1 MELPTRSLVL
11 RVCQFRHDRINVDYY
26 ISTDNFCQLILLRVF
41 KIFYFFSYFTYFSLF
56 LPYYPLKGDFL
67 IMKATGIVR
76 RIDELGRVVIP
87 KEIRRTLRIKEGD
100 PLEIFTDRDELM
112 LKKYSPIASL
122 ERFSKATAR
131 SLNDLSGK
139 LAVICDTDGILH
151 AYGDGKKELDGKN
164 LSQDMERILRERRSY
179 IANAIDGGDVIPLTS
194 SPEEPFTAQVI
205 VPIVSGGDCLG
216 AVAVLSKE
224 NGAKMDGVDMNLA
237 RLTAD
242 ILANQFE

>member
-1 MELPTRSLVL
+1 
-11 RVCQFRHDRINVDYY
+11 
-26 ISTDNFCQLILLRVF
+26 
-41 KIFYFFSYFTYFSLF
+41 
-56 LPYYPLKGDFL
+56 
-67 IMKATGIVR
+67 MKATGIVR

-112 LKKYSPIASL
+112 LKKYSPIATL

-139 LAVICDTDGILH
+139 IAVICDTDGILH
-151 AYGDGKKELDGKN
+151 AYGEGKKDLDGKR
-164 LSQDMERILRERRSY
+164 LSEDMERILRERRSY
-179 IANAIDGGDVIPLTS
+179 VANAVEGGDVLPLTADR
-194 SPEEPFTAQVI
+194 EEGVTAQVI
-205 VPIVSGGDCLG
+205 VPIVSNGDCLG
-216 AVAVLSKE
+216 AVAVLSKDDGARIE
-224 NGAKMDGVDMNLA
+224 NADVNLT

>member
-1 MELPTRSLVL
+1 
-11 RVCQFRHDRINVDYY
+11 
-26 ISTDNFCQLILLRVF
+26 
-41 KIFYFFSYFTYFSLF
+41 
-56 LPYYPLKGDFL
+56 
-67 IMKATGIVR
+67 MKATGIVR

-112 LKKYSPIASL
+112 LKKYSPIATI
-122 ERFSKATAR
+122 ERFSEATAR
-131 SLNDLSGK
+131 SLYDLSGK
-139 LAVICDTDGILH
+139 IAVICDTDGVLH
-151 AYGDGKKELDGKN
+151 AYGDGKRDFGGKH
-164 LSQDMERILRERRSY
+164 LSQDMDRILKERRSY
-179 IANAIDGGDVIPLTS
+179 IANAAEGGDVIPLTS
-194 SPEEPFTAQVI
+194 SREEGVTAQVI

-224 NGAKMDGVDMNLA
+224 DGAKMDGSDMNLA

>member
-1 MELPTRSLVL
+1 
-11 RVCQFRHDRINVDYY
+11 
-26 ISTDNFCQLILLRVF
+26 
-41 KIFYFFSYFTYFSLF
+41 
-56 LPYYPLKGDFL
+56 
-67 IMKATGIVR
+67 MKATGIVR

-112 LKKYSPIASL
+112 LKKYSPIATL
-122 ERFSKATAR
+122 EKFSKATAR
-131 SLNDLSGK
+131 SLNDLCGK
-139 LAVICDTDGILH
+139 LAVICDTDGVLH
-151 AYGDGKKELDGKN
+151 AYGDGKRDFDGKA
-164 LSQDMERILRERRSY
+164 LSVEMDRILRERRSY
-179 IANAIDGGDVIPLTS
+179 IANASEGGDVIPLTNA
-194 SPEEPFTAQVI
+194 PEEGVTAQVI

-224 NGAKMDGVDMNLA
+224 DGAKLDSNEVNLA

>member
-1 MELPTRSLVL
+1 
-11 RVCQFRHDRINVDYY
+11 
-26 ISTDNFCQLILLRVF
+26 
-41 KIFYFFSYFTYFSLF
+41 
-56 LPYYPLKGDFL
+56 
-67 IMKATGIVR
+67 MKATGIVR

-112 LKKYSPIASL
+112 LKKYSPIATL

-139 LAVICDTDGILH
+139 LAVICDTDGVLH
-151 AYGDGKKELDGKN
+151 AFGEGKKDLDGKR
-164 LSQDMERILRERRSY
+164 LSPEMDTILKERRSY
-179 IANAIDGGDVIPLTS
+179 IANLCESGDIIPIVAHSQDTI
-194 SPEEPFTAQVI
+194 TAQII

-216 AVAVLSKE
+216 AVVILSDKD
-224 NGAKMDGVDMNLA
+224 GAKMDGADMNLA